1 MKENIVQNKSIDFS
15 IRIVR
20 YCDVLYSKKEFIIAN
35 QLLRSATSIG
45 SNIFEAQ
52 DAESRLDFI
61 HKMKIASKEASE
73 TFYWLTLCDKL
84 DNFDLPPECFNE
96 LKQISALLG
105 RIITTSRKNLE

>member
-1 MKENIVQNKSIDFS
+1 MKGNVVQNKAIDFS

-20 YCDVLYSKKEFIIAN
+20 YCNVLYSKKEFIIAN

-84 DNFDLPPECFNE
+84 ENFELPPECLYD

>member
-1 MKENIVQNKSIDFS
+1 MKENIILNKSIEFS
-15 IRIVR
+15 IKMIR
-20 YCDVLYSKKEFIIAN
+20 YCEVLNTKRKFIIAN

-45 SNIFEAQ
+45 SNSSEAQ

-84 DNFDLPPECFNE
+84 GNFELPPESLNE
-96 LKQISALLG
+96 LKQ
-105 RIITTSRKNLE
+105 